1 MSVFKKI
8 DRRDLIPIWKNSNEV
23 PSVEFTGVESNVLPE
38 MSISY
43 FSELIN
49 DFEHNQTTGIGAE
62 LLNIAILTNNKSQV
76 RHVAEFVLKDKYSPL
91 RLKDLARHVLDG
103 NAFFPLDSIGHNP
116 VDEIHSKRKWLKE
129 HPKDSLSWI
138 DLGRAFVSI
147 GEHESARKSIL
158 TGLQLSNHH
167 RWVSRVSSRFFIS
180 INENDIA
187 HKILKRNP
195 NLTSDPW
202 LLSAEIAVAK
212 SNGRNPQNWK
222 LAKRLTETIKS
233 EFHLTELN
241 SCIASLEL
249 LDGNQKKAKPLFIK
263 SLKHPNSNVLAQ
275 AKWAERTSDL
285 KNLVDDDVLK
295 RQKNSNEAKCWAYY
309 AECDMESALKYALLW
324 QDEEPYTCEP
334 AILSSYIA
342 SLLDRYDEMIRIVK
356 KGLIVEPDNET
367 LILNKYFAEAS
378 LAEIN
383 NQKIGLEI
391 AGPVLKYIDKASSS
405 NDKGIM
411 AHAYANIG
419 FIFYKLDDF
428 KSGREWY
435 EKSINMFLSIN
446 HPSQVLAEINHLRES
461 IISQSPWADE
471 LFGSISRKIGKGG
484 IWNDPAVRFYMP
496 KLAKIKKDPSNW
508 RSLLTENNEMSNTT
522 TLVVN
527 KKTARFNFSKSN
539 PTIWVSNKK
548 R

>member
-23 PSVEFTGVESNVLPE
+23 PSVEFTSVKSNILPE
-38 MSISY
+38 VSNSY
-43 FSELIN
+43 FEELLNDFKYNRCIGVAAELI
-49 DFEHNQTTGIGAE
+49 
-62 LLNIAILTNNKSQV
+62 NIAILTSNESKV
-76 RHVAEFVLKDKYSPL
+76 RHVADFLLKNKYSPL
-91 RLKDLARHVLDG
+91 RLKDLANHLLEG
-103 NAFFPLDSIGHNP
+103 NAFFPLEAIAHNP
-116 VDEIHSKRKWLKE
+116 EDEIRLKRRWLKD
-129 HPKDSLSWI
+129 HPRDSLSWI

-158 TGLQLSNHH
+158 AGLQLSNNH

-187 HKILKRNP
+187 HKILKINP

-222 LAKRLTETIKS
+222 VAKRLTETIQS

-241 SCIASLEL
+241 SCLASLEL
-249 LDGNQKKAKPLFIK
+249 LEGNQKKAKPLFLK

-275 AKWAERTSDL
+275 AKWAERISDL

-295 RQKNSNEAKCWAYY
+295 KQKNSNEAKCWAYY
-309 AECDMESALKYALLW
+309 AECDMESALKYSLLW
-324 QDEEPYTCEP
+324 QEEEPYTCEP

-342 SLLDRYDEMIRIVK
+342 SLLDRYDEMIDIVK
-356 KGLIVEPDNET
+356 KGLVVEPENET

-383 NQKIGLEI
+383 NEEIGLEI
-391 AGPVLKYIDKASSS
+391 VSPVLKHIDKVSHS
-405 NDKGIM
+405 NDKGII

-419 FIFYKLDDF
+419 FIFYKLKDF
-428 KSGREWY
+428 NAGREWY
-435 EKSINMFLSIN
+435 EKAINMFLSIN
-446 HPSQVLAEINHLRES
+446 HPSQVLAEINHLREA
-461 IISQSPWADE
+461 IISESPWADD
-471 LFGSISRKIGKGG
+471 LFESISKKIGKGG
-484 IWNDPAVRFYMP
+484 IWNDPAIRFYMP

-508 RSLLTENNEMSNTT
+508 RVLLKEQNEISTKT
-522 TLVVN
+522 VIVN
-527 KKTARFNFSKSN
+527 KQIAKFNFSRNN
-539 PTIWVSNKK
+539 PTIWISNKK
-548 R
+548 K